1 MNALANVKAITKREL
16 GGYFG
21 SPVAYVFLVIFLL
34 LTGFFTFMAGNFFER
49 GQANLDSFFMW
60 HPWLYLFLVACVGM
74 RLWAEERRVGTIE
87 LLLTKPISPWQA
99 ILGKFLA
106 SWIFLAIALA
116 LTFPVLLT
124 VNYLGSPDNG
134 VIAAAYLGSLLMA
147 GTYLAISCMTSAMTR
162 NQVVSFILSVVI
174 CLFLVLCGFP
184 PVTNL
189 LTRLDKPWIVDLV
202 SSFSVM
208 THFQPFTTGMVD
220 SRDVIFFL
228 LVISFCLFTNSVIVR
243 NHGAGS
249 APKLKGLKK
258 KNFEARL
265 YSTVGVAAMFLVLL
279 AVYVVTSAAKVRIDV
294 TAEKSH
300 TLSAGTKKILG
311 NLDSRVMVRFYCTQG
326 DNAMPPALKAYA
338 RRIEDILHEY
348 EQQAQGRLWIEK
360 FDPKPDSDAEEAAR
374 INGVEGRATGPFGSD
389 KIYLGIVVSQ
399 LDDKFVLPW
408 LPPERGRLLEYD
420 ISRAISRVASHTR
433 PVVGVMSGLPVF
445 GEAPSLLRRPDAEP
459 LEDWAFLKELKKDF
473 TVKEVPLTAP
483 KIDDEIK
490 VLFVAHPVN
499 ISDSTQYAIDQ
510 FVLRGGK
517 LLAFLDP
524 HAYFD
529 QIHDRSEN
537 YTVAGDNAAK
547 SSLDKLLKAWGL
559 QMDVDRVAA
568 DTSFASRNL
577 QSGDIM
583 PTLLLVTRS
592 GIDEQDIVTSQID
605 NLLFPFAGAFVGKPA
620 DGLKET
626 VLVKCSPNS
635 ELVDTLIATAASE
648 QILRN
653 FRPTHIEYPLAVHLT
668 GNFKTAFPNGEPQKN
683 SKDPSDSSAQLKT
696 SNGKGEVVL
705 VADTDMLNDRMC
717 IRVENVM
724 GHPVARQLNGNLN
737 FVQSLV
743 EEFSG
748 DDDLITSRSRASL
761 NHPFTRL
768 KDMEI
773 KAGRQWEQKIQ
784 VLETEQRAMEQKI
797 KELQMQKDGSNPQDI
812 ILSPEQQKELD
823 QYQKNRIAIS
833 KDLKQL
839 RKNLRKDTEALEF
852 WAKVTNIA
860 AMPMFVMFSGILFA
874 GVKTRGKPRSIK

>member
-1 MNALANVKAITKREL
+1 MKSLANVKAVTKREL

-116 LTFPVLLT
+116 LTFPVLIT

-134 VIAAAYLGSLLMA
+134 VIVAAYLGSLLMA

-189 LTRLDKPWIVDLV
+189 LTRLDRPWIVDLV

-228 LVISFCLFTNSVIVR
+228 LVIAFCLFTNSVIVR

-265 YSTVGVAAMFLVLL
+265 YSTAGVAAMFLVLL

-300 TLSAGTKKILG
+300 TLSAGTKKILSD
-311 NLDSRVMVRFYCTQG
+311 LDSRVMVRLYCTQG
-326 DNAMPPALKAYA
+326 DNAMPPALKAYS
-338 RRIEDILHEY
+338 RRIEDMLREY
-348 EQQAQGRLWIEK
+348 EQQAQGKLLIEK
-360 FDPKPDSDAEEAAR
+360 FDPKPDSDAEESAR

-408 LPPERGRLLEYD
+408 LSPERGRLLEYD

-445 GEAPSLLRRPDAEP
+445 GEPPSLFKRPDAEP
-459 LEDWAFLKELKKDF
+459 MEEWAFLKELKKDF
-473 TVKEVPLTAP
+473 NVKEVPLTAS
-483 KIDDEIK
+483 KIDEEIK
-490 VLFVAHPVN
+490 VLLVAHPVN

-653 FRPTHIEYPLAVHLT
+653 FKPTHVEYPLAVHLT

-724 GHPVARQLNGNLN
+724 GHPVTRQLNGNLN

-812 ILSPEQQKELD
+812 ILSPQQQKELD
-823 QYQKNRIAIS
+823 QYQKNRVAIS

-852 WAKVTNIA
+852 WTKVTNIA

-874 GVKTRGKPRSIK
+874 GVKKRGKPRPIR

>member
-1 MNALANVKAITKREL
+1 
-16 GGYFG
+16 
-21 SPVAYVFLVIFLL
+21 
-34 LTGFFTFMAGNFFER
+34 
-49 GQANLDSFFMW
+49 
-60 HPWLYLFLVACVGM
+60 
-74 RLWAEERRVGTIE
+74 
-87 LLLTKPISPWQA
+87 
-99 ILGKFLA
+99 
-106 SWIFLAIALA
+106 
-116 LTFPVLLT
+116 
-124 VNYLGSPDNG
+124 
-134 VIAAAYLGSLLMA
+134 
-147 GTYLAISCMTSAMTR
+147 
-162 NQVVSFILSVVI
+162 
-174 CLFLVLCGFP
+174 
-184 PVTNL
+184 VTA
-189 LTRLDKPWIVDLV
+189 DKP
-202 SSFSVM
+202 
-208 THFQPFTTGMVD
+208 
-220 SRDVIFFL
+220 
-228 LVISFCLFTNSVIVR
+228 
-243 NHGAGS
+243 
-249 APKLKGLKK
+249 
-258 KNFEARL
+258 
-265 YSTVGVAAMFLVLL
+265 
-279 AVYVVTSAAKVRIDV
+279 
-294 TAEKSH
+294 H
-300 TLSAGTKKILG
+300 TLTAGTKKILSD
-311 NLDSRVMVRFYCTQG
+311 LDSRVMVRRSCTQG
-326 DNAMPPALKAYA
+326 DNAMPPALKAYS
-338 RRIEDILHEY
+338 RRIEDMLREY
-348 EQQAQGRLWIEK
+348 EQQAQGKLLIEK
-360 FDPKPDSDAEEAAR
+360 FDPKPDSDAEESAR

-408 LPPERGRLLEYD
+408 LSPERGRLLEYD

-445 GEAPSLLRRPDAEP
+445 GEPPSLLKRPDAEP
-459 LEDWAFLKELKKDF
+459 MEDWAFLKELKKDF
-473 TVKEVPLTAP
+473 NVKEVPLTAS
-483 KIDDEIK
+483 KIDEEIK
-490 VLFVAHPVN
+490 VLLVAHPVN
-499 ISDSTQYAIDQ
+499 ISDSTLYAIDQ

-605 NLLFPFAGAFVGKPA
+605 NLLFPFAGAFVGKPV

-653 FRPTHIEYPLAVHLT
+653 FKPTHVEYPLAVHLT

-773 KAGRQWEQKIQ
+773 KAGRQWEQKI
-784 VLETEQRAMEQKI
+784 

-812 ILSPEQQKELD
+812 ILSPQQQKELD
-823 QYQKNRIAIS
+823 QYQKNRVAIS

-852 WAKVTNIA
+852 WTKVTNIA

-874 GVKTRGKPRSIK
+874 GVKKRGNPRPIR